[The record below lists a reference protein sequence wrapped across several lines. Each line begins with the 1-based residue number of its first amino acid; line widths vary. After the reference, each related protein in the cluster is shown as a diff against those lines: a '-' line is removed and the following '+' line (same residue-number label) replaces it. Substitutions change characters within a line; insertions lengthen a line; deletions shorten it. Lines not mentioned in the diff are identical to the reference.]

1 MAAAMETPNLGRQLE
16 ANWYFLVGELNSN
29 LMAGARLVLTGA
41 KQILDLVLDGSNLLM
56 IVIVIGG
63 QCCLTL
69 SPNHAW
75 ISFLFDETCNS
86 GRVDGN
92 GEHEQA

>member
-1 MAAAMETPNLGRQLE
+1 MAAAMETLNLGRQLE

-56 IVIVIGG
+56 IVIVIGE
-63 QCCLTL
+63 QCCL
-69 SPNHAW
+69 
-75 ISFLFDETCNS
+75 
-86 GRVDGN
+86 
-92 GEHEQA
+92 